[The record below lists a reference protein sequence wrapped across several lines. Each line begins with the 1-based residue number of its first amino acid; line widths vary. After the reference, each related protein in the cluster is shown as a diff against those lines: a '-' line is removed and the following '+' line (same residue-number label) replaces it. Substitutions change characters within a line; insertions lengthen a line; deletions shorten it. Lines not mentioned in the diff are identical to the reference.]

1 MSTKE
6 KLLKNIKNNPK
17 NVSYDDIKKLL
28 NLYGFELVSI
38 KGSHHK
44 FRRNGKSIMVP
55 YHKPIKENYVKDV
68 LKEISEKGDK

>member
-44 FRRNGKSIMVP
+44 FRKNGDTIMIP
-55 YHKPIKENYVKDV
+55 FHKPIKEVYVKDV
-68 LKEISEKGDK
+68 LDRILSKGDK